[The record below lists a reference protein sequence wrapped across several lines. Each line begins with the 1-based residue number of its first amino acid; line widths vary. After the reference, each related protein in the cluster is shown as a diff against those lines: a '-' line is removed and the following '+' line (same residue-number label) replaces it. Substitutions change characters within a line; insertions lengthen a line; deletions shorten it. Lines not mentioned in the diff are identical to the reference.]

1 MNQLLDQ
8 FAKFPLT
15 AKAAA
20 LLLIVLAIGGI
31 DYVVFYTPLADSLK
45 SKQKQS
51 ADLNVKLVENQAI
64 ADNLPK
70 FQEEVNILNE
80 QLKQAVSLL
89 PNEANVHDIYRQ
101 FSIVGKKTNVDV
113 LSFRPGAVNRRGFYS
128 EIDMELKVKGTFHDL
143 ATFIDQVGKLARIIN
158 IQDIVFSQP
167 QTTSSGASIVLSM
180 DSRAT
185 TFMFEGGAQR

>member
-1 MNQLLDQ
+1 MNQILDQ
-8 FAKFPLT
+8 LAKFPLT
-15 AKAAA
+15 AKVAILA
-20 LLLIVLAIGGI
+20 LIVVGIGAF
-31 DYVVFYTPLADSLK
+31 DYFVFYTPKAENLK
-45 SKQKQS
+45 TLQKKS

-143 ATFIDQVGKLARIIN
+143 ATFLDQVGKLARIIN

-167 QTTSSGASIVLSM
+167 QAAVGGASIVLNM
-180 DSRAT
+180 DSKAT
-185 TFMFEGGAQR
+185 TFMFEGGTQR